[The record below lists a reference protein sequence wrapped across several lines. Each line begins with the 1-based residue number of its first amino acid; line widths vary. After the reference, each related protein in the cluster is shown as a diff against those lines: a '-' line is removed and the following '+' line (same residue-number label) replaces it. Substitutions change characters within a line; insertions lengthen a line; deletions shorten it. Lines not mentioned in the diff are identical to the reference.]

1 MVFYRTDPGTTPF
14 AAAMMTHPT
23 LHCVPCNMSLQADMT
38 TLACRPTC
46 SRPLEVDYPGHD
58 YSRTTPPMPV
68 SGHYLESVTLG
79 EGDTP
84 IIPLPSAAERLGIES
99 LDAKLEYLN
108 PTGSFKD
115 RGSVVV
121 VAKALEHG
129 VSEVVEDSSGNAGA
143 SVSAYAG
150 RAGMKAHIFA
160 PSSAPQ
166 AKLRQ
171 IVAYGAQ
178 VHSIPGPREA
188 TTTAAVQYSTE
199 NSLVYASHVL
209 SPYFVEGTKLFA
221 YEVFRQT
228 AGRLPHDIIMPVGNG
243 SLLLGALKGFS
254 ELKRG
259 GHIAEIPRLHAVQAR
274 SVMPIVAA
282 FNGLTETPP
291 VQSTV
296 AGGIAVGS
304 PARLEEIVGA
314 IKTTDGTAIAVDED
328 KILTWRDTLA
338 QTEGVYGEP
347 TSAAAFAGLAQLAEQ
362 GTVQPDDRVLVPITG
377 FGLKDTG

>member
-1 MVFYRTDPGTTPF
+1 
-14 AAAMMTHPT
+14 MMTHPT
-23 LHCVPCNMSLQADMT
+23 LYCVPCNLSLCADMK
-38 TLACRPTC
+38 TLACRPGC
-46 SRPLEVDYPGHD
+46 GRPLEIDYPGHD
-58 YSRTTPPMPV
+58 YSGTTPPMPV
-68 SGHYLESVTLG
+68 SGSALESATLG
-79 EGDTP
+79 EGNTP
-84 IIPLPSAAERLGIES
+84 IIPLPSVAERMGFES

-115 RGSVVV
+115 RGTVVV
-121 VAKALEHG
+121 IAKALEHG

-160 PSSAPQ
+160 PSSAPE

-188 TTTAAVQYSTE
+188 TTAAAVQYFTE

-259 GHIAEIPRLHAVQAR
+259 GHIAEIPRLHAVQAK

-282 FNGLTETPP
+282 FQGLTDAPP
-291 VQSTV
+291 VETTV

-314 IKTTDGTAIAVDED
+314 IKTTGGTATAVDEE

-338 QTEGVYGEP
+338 QAEGVYGEP
-347 TSAAAFAGLAQLAEQ
+347 TSAAAFAGLAQLVEW
-362 GTVQPDDRVLVPITG
+362 GIVQPNDRVLVPITG
-377 FGLKDTG
+377 FGLKDTGS

>member
-1 MVFYRTDPGTTPF
+1 MTDPILRC
-14 AAAMMTHPT
+14 AQCDIS
-23 LHCVPCNMSLQADMT
+23 LCVDMT
-38 TLACRPTC
+38 TLACPDC
-46 SRPLEVDYPGHD
+46 GLPLEVDYPGHD
-58 YSRTTPPMPV
+58 YASASPPMPAPRWF
-68 SGHYLESVTLG
+68 LDSVTLG
-79 EGDTP
+79 EGKTP
-84 IIPLPSAAERLGIES
+84 IVELPAVAARLGIES

-115 RGSVVV
+115 RGTAIVIAA
-121 VAKALEHG
+121 AKRHG

-143 SVSAYAG
+143 SVSAYAA

-188 TTTAAVQYSTE
+188 TTAAAVQYFTE
-199 NSLVYASHVL
+199 RGLVYASHVL

-221 YEVFRQT
+221 YEVFRQS
-228 AGRLPHDIIMPVGNG
+228 GGKMPRHVVMPVGNG

-254 ELKRG
+254 ELRRG
-259 GHIAEIPRLHAVQAR
+259 GRISEMPRLHAVQAR

-282 FNGLTETPP
+282 FEGMDAPP
-291 VQSTV
+291 AGSTV

-304 PARLEEIVGA
+304 PARLEEIVSA
-314 IKTTDGTAIAVDED
+314 IRATDGTATAVEEE
-328 KILTWRDTLA
+328 KILAWRDVLA

-347 TSAAAFAGLAQLAEQ
+347 TSAAAFAGLAGLVER
-362 GTVQPDDRVLVPITG
+362 GIIRPDERALVPVTG
-377 FGLKDTG
+377 FGLKDAG